1 MLFENN
7 LNTYNFNKDTMNLL
21 VEDGLSKDEI
31 IETMKTVGFST
42 ELTEYLLSVQ
52 STFYNSVM
60 IRLKLYAKQN
70 RDVKYIK
77 NALNKFTETYSL
89 VEHLFNDD
97 NLVTDKNTTV
107 SVEEEDTVSLL
118 DENIINE
125 NSEEEEDPLQSF
137 YDKFIV
143 KDEGAN
149 LSYKESYAFF
159 VNWFNENHDEED
171 ETPGKKQ
178 FKKYLSDKL
187 GKSNKNLWKDYSL
200 NVNA

>member
-1 MLFENN
+1 
-7 LNTYNFNKDTMNLL
+7 MNLL

-149 LSYKESYAFF
+149 LSYESYAFF